1 MNFIHLFR
9 KDQHMLAR
17 FGGMLYRTRWIV
29 LFFALLIVAGAAIF
43 GTGLFGSLK
52 SGGFAD
58 PASESSKAQALLDAK
73 LGGSTADIIILMNSN
88 STKATD
94 PTFMDAA
101 TQLLATLK
109 ARPEVAS
116 VTSYY
121 STHSASLLSRDGHE
135 TFAVVQLTAKDEATK
150 EKEYKTIEPLITSPT
165 IETKVGGNLAVNVAI
180 NKQVGA
186 DLERAE
192 LITFPI
198 VAILLLIVFGS
209 LVAAA
214 LPLLIGGVAIMG
226 AFVILRGMASWT
238 DVSVYAVNVVTMLG
252 LGLAIDYALFIV
264 SRFREELGRNNGE
277 VKGAIERTMAT
288 AGRTVLFSGLTISTS
303 LLGLL
308 IFPVMFLRSIGM
320 GAIAATLVAMLAALT
335 ILPAL
340 LAVLG
345 HRVNALS
352 LQRLFRRKSS
362 FLRQERSV
370 ETRGVWYRIS
380 ETVMRHP
387 IVVGLSVLAILVTL
401 GLPFLRVSFATPD
414 VKVLSTQQDAR
425 IVSDKLSQDF
435 AQQGNSQLVIALRT
449 PGNVLSNT
457 NLASLDTYVRTIK
470 DIPGVVN
477 VDSLVTVTPSL
488 TLADYQQLYAH
499 PGVNP
504 QLTAIA
510 TQIANGDT
518 TKITIAMQPVDHTT
532 AAENIVRQVRA
543 IHAPGGIVP
552 LVDGVTAYQLDL
564 LASLSATLPYALL
577 VIVVAVSVLLFL
589 MTGSLL
595 MPIKAIVL
603 NLLSLS
609 ATFGALVWIFQD
621 GHLQNVLG
629 FQSTGSI
636 DATQP
641 ILIFAIAFGLAMDYE
656 IFLLSRI
663 KERYDETGDNRTA
676 VSSGMQRTG
685 RLITSAAL
693 LMAVVFGA
701 FGTSKI
707 IFIQEIGIGL
717 AIAVIIDATLVR
729 MLLVP
734 ATMRLLGKWNW
745 WAPAPLRAIWRWVG
759 LSESAGYAR
768 NTVSNSDTGELEEIE
783 REKAQV

>member
-17 FGGMLYRTRWIV
+17 LGGMLYCTRWIV
-29 LFFALLIVAGAAIF
+29 LFLALVIVAGATIF

-58 PASESSKAQALLDAK
+58 PASESSRAQNLLDAK
-73 LGGSTADIIILMNSN
+73 LGGSTADIIVLMGSN
-88 STKATD
+88 SMKATE
-94 PTFMDAA
+94 PAFIDAA
-101 TQLLATLK
+101 TQLLAKLK

-121 STHSASLLSRDGHE
+121 STHGSSLLSRDGRE

-150 EKEYKTIEPLITSPT
+150 ENDYKTIEPLITSP
-165 IETKVGGNLAVNVAI
+165 IVETKVGGNVAVNIAI
-180 NKQVGA
+180 NKQVST

-198 VAILLLIVFGS
+198 LAILLLIVFGS
-209 LVAAA
+209 LIAAG

-226 AFVILRGMASWT
+226 AFAILRAMASLT

-264 SRFREELGRNNGE
+264 TRFREELGHENGE
-277 VKGAIERTMAT
+277 VKGALERTMAT
-288 AGRTVLFSGLTISTS
+288 AGRTIMFSGLTISAS

-345 HRVNALS
+345 HRINALS
-352 LQRLFRRKSS
+352 IQRLFRRKSS
-362 FLRQERSV
+362 SQRQVSSN
-370 ETRGVWYRIS
+370 ETQGAWYRIA
-380 ETVMRHP
+380 EMVMQHP
-387 IVVGLSVLAILVTL
+387 VVVGLTVLAILVTL
-401 GLPFLRVSFATPD
+401 GLPFWRVAFSTPD
-414 VKVLSTQQDAR
+414 VKVLASNQEAR
-425 IVSDKLSQDF
+425 IVSDTLSRDF
-435 AQQGNSQLVIALRT
+435 AQQGNSQLVIVMRT
-449 PGNVLSNT
+449 PGDALSSA
-457 NLASLDTYVRTIK
+457 NLARLDTYVDAIK
-470 DIPGVVN
+470 DTPGVVS
-477 VDSLVTVTPSL
+477 VESLVTVNPHLS
-488 TLADYQQLYAH
+488 LADYQQLYAH
-499 PGVNP
+499 PGANP

-510 TQIANGDT
+510 TQLANGDT
-518 TKITIAMQPVDHTT
+518 TKITVAMQPADHTT
-532 AAENIVRQVRA
+532 AAENIVNQVRA
-543 IHAPGGIVP
+543 IHAPGGLVP
-552 LVDGVTAYQLDL
+552 LVDGVTAYQIDL
-564 LASLSATLPYALL
+564 LASLQATLPYGLL
-577 VIVVAVSVLLFL
+577 VIIIAVSVLLFL

-603 NLLSLS
+603 NILSLS

-621 GHLQNVLG
+621 GHLQNLLG

-641 ILIFAIAFGLAMDYE
+641 ILIFAIAFGLSMDYE
-656 IFLLSRI
+656 VFLLSRI
-663 KERYDETGDNRTA
+663 KERFDETGDNRAA
-676 VSSGMQRTG
+676 VSSGLQRTG
-685 RLITSAAL
+685 WLITSAAM
-693 LMAVVFGA
+693 LMAVVFSA

-745 WAPAPLRAIWRWVG
+745 WAPAPLRAIWRRVG
-759 LSESAGYAR
+759 LSESAGSTR
-768 NTVSNSDTGELEEIE
+768 NMVSSRETVTLEEIE

>member
-1 MNFIHLFR
+1 
-9 KDQHMLAR
+9 MLER
-17 FGGMLYRTRWIV
+17 LGGMLYRTRWIV
-29 LFFALLIVAGAAIF
+29 LFFALLIVAVAAIF

-101 TQLLATLK
+101 TQLLAKLK
-109 ARPEVAS
+109 ARQEVAS

-150 EKEYKTIEPLITSPT
+150 EKDYKTIEPLITSPVLHT
-165 IETKVGGNLAVNVAI
+165 MVGGNVAVNIAI

-214 LPLLIGGVAIMG
+214 LPLLIGGIAIMG
-226 AFVILRGMASWT
+226 AFAILRAMTNWT

-252 LGLAIDYALFIV
+252 LGLAIDYSLFIV
-264 SRFREELGRNNGE
+264 TRFREELGSNNGE
-277 VKGAIERTMAT
+277 VKGAMERTMAT
-288 AGRTVLFSGLTISTS
+288 AGRTILFSGLTVSTS
-303 LLGLL
+303 LLGLML
-308 IFPVMFLRSIGM
+308 FPEMFLRSMSM

-345 HRVNALS
+345 HRINALS
-352 LQRLFRRKSS
+352 IQRLFRRTSS
-362 FLRQERSV
+362 SQRQVSSN
-370 ETRGVWYRIS
+370 ETQGAWYRIA
-380 ETVMRHP
+380 EMVMRRP
-387 IVVGLSVLAILVTL
+387 VVVGLAVLAILVTL
-401 GLPFLRVSFATPD
+401 GLPFWRVAFSTPD
-414 VKVLSTQQDAR
+414 VKVLASNQEAR
-425 IVSDKLSQDF
+425 IVSDRLSRDF
-435 AQQGNSQLVIALRT
+435 AQQGNSQLVIVIRT
-449 PGNVLSNT
+449 PGDALSYT
-457 NLASLDTYVRTIK
+457 NLASLDTYVHAIK
-470 DIPGVVN
+470 AIPGVVS
-477 VDSLVTVTPSL
+477 VESLVTVNPQLS
-488 TLADYQQLYAH
+488 LADYQQLYAH
-499 PGVNP
+499 PGANP
-504 QLTAIA
+504 QLGAMEA
-510 TQIANGDT
+510 QLANGDT
-518 TKITIAMQPVDHTT
+518 TKITVAMQPVDHSP
-532 AAENIVRQVRA
+532 AAVDIVHQVRA
-543 IHAPGGIVP
+543 I
-552 LVDGVTAYQLDL
+552 DGTTAYQLDL

-577 VIVVAVSVLLFL
+577 VMFVAVSVLLFL

-595 MPIKAIVL
+595 MPVKAIVL
-603 NLLSLS
+603 NILSLS

-621 GHLQNVLG
+621 GHLQNLLG

-641 ILIFAIAFGLAMDYE
+641 ILIFAIAFGLSMDYE
-656 IFLLSRI
+656 VFLLSRI
-663 KERYDETGDNRTA
+663 KERYDETGDNRAA
-676 VSSGMQRTG
+676 VSSGLQRTG
-685 RLITSAAL
+685 WLITSAAM
-693 LMAVVFGA
+693 LMAVVFSA

-759 LSESAGYAR
+759 LSESPGYAR
-768 NTVSNSDTGELEEIE
+768 NTVSNIDTGELEEIE

>member
-1 MNFIHLFR
+1 
-9 KDQHMLAR
+9 MLAR
-17 FGGMLYRTRWIV
+17 FGGMLYRTRWLV
-29 LFFALLIVAGAAIF
+29 LFVALLIVAGAAVF
-43 GTGLFGSLK
+43 GTGVFGSLK
-52 SGGFAD
+52 SGGFND
-58 PASESSKAQALLDAK
+58 PASESSRAEALLDTK
-73 LGGSTADIIILMNSN
+73 LGGATADIVILMGNS
-88 STKATD
+88 SLKATD
-94 PTFMDAA
+94 ATFMDAA
-101 TQLLATLK
+101 TQMLAKLK

-116 VTSYY
+116 ITSYY

-135 TFAVVQLTAKDEATK
+135 TFAVVQLKAKDEATK
-150 EKEYKTIEPLITSPT
+150 ENDFKTVEPLITSTT
-165 IETKVGGNLAVNVAI
+165 IETKVGGNVAVNVAV
-180 NKQVGA
+180 NKQVSS

-209 LVAAA
+209 VVAAS

-226 AFVILRGMASWT
+226 AFAILRAIAGWT
-238 DVSVYAVNVVTMLG
+238 DVSIYAANVVTMLG

-264 SRFREELGRNNGE
+264 TRFREELGGGDD
-277 VKGAIERTMAT
+277 VKGAIERTMST
-288 AGRTVLFSGLTISTS
+288 AGRTIMFSGLTISTS
-303 LLGLL
+303 LLALL

-320 GAIAATLVAMLAALT
+320 GAIAATLIAMLAALT

-345 HRVNALS
+345 RRVNALS
-352 LQRLFRRKSS
+352 LQRLFRRRASS
-362 FLRQERSV
+362 QQYDAAL
-370 ETRGVWYRIS
+370 ETKGVWYRIS
-380 ETVMRHP
+380 ETVMQHP
-387 IVVGLSVLAILVTL
+387 VVVGLSVLAILVIL
-401 GLPFLRVSFATPD
+401 GLPFLRVTFATPD

-425 IVSDKLSQDF
+425 IVSDRLSQDF
-435 AQQGNSQLVIALRT
+435 IQQGNSQLVIALQT
-449 PGNVLSNT
+449 PGNVLSST
-457 NLASLDTYVRTIK
+457 NLASLDSYVHSIEG
-470 DIPGVVN
+470 IPGVMS
-477 VDSLVTVTPSL
+477 VDSVVTLNPSL

-504 QLTAIA
+504 QVTAISA
-510 TQIANGDT
+510 QLVNGDT
-518 TKITIAMQPVDHTT
+518 TKITIAMQPADHTT
-532 AAENIVRQVRA
+532 AAENIVSQVRA
-543 IHAPGGIVP
+543 IHAPGGLVP
-552 LVDGVTAYQLDL
+552 LVDGVTAYQIDL
-564 LASLSATLPYALL
+564 LASLRATLPYALL
-577 VIVVAVSVLLFL
+577 VIIVAVSVLLFL
-589 MTGSLL
+589 MTGSIL

-603 NLLSLS
+603 NILSLS

-621 GHLQNVLG
+621 GHLQNLLG
-629 FQSTGSI
+629 FQSMGSI

-641 ILIFAIAFGLAMDYE
+641 ILIFAIAFGLSMDYE
-656 IFLLSRI
+656 VFLLSRI
-663 KERYDETGDNRTA
+663 KERYDATGDNREA

-693 LMAVVFGA
+693 LLAVVLLA

-745 WAPAPLRAIWRWVG
+745 WAPAPLRAIWQRIG
-759 LSESAGYAR
+759 LSESSGAAGALAGSVE
-768 NTVSNSDTGELEEIE
+768 TMTPAEIE